1 MKRRPI
7 AIALL
12 MATLWGLYIFDRYH
26 KLQPS
31 KGFLIGISLLLA
43 IGFSSYVL
51 YCFAKR
57 KVFNG
62 IAPFRGEWI
71 QRDKEPVLYW
81 LYMVLFSFW
90 SGVGIYA
97 SFMMITKGSL

>member
-12 MATLWGLYIFDRYH
+12 MATVWGLYILDRYH
-26 KLQPS
+26 KLHPS
-31 KGFLIGISLLLA
+31 KGFLIALSLLLA

-62 IAPFRGEWI
+62 IAPFRGVWI
-71 QRDKEPVLYW
+71 QRDEEPVLYW
-81 LYMVLFSFW
+81 FYIVFFLFW